1 MGKQRLRHRKNPMF
15 FPPAAEEWIS
25 LILTCLCNILSGFPL
40 FSCFLTLNQSLNSK
54 PMVLNLGQFWP
65 PGTSNNVWVQ
75 LWLSHSLYVSHIHR
89 DSPEERA
96 YKYVVVEANNFS
108 ISPSSPFGDSP
119 NPNEHFSQH
128 RKSNEEWGAWSNILN
143 GVVDSAQLRSGD
155 WRKPVPYVSNHVQGY
170 DSDD

>member
-25 LILTCLCNILSGFPL
+25 LTLTCLCNILSGFPL

-65 PGTSNNVWVQ
+65 PGTSNNVWIQ

-89 DSPEERA
+89 DSPEEELINTLLWRQTIFLYLHQA
-96 YKYVVVEANNFS
+96 HLGTPQILMNTFLNTERVMRNGEPGQ
-108 ISPSSPFGDSP
+108 IS
-119 NPNEHFSQH
+119 
-128 RKSNEEWGAWSNILN
+128 
-143 GVVDSAQLRSGD
+143 
-155 WRKPVPYVSNHVQGY
+155 
-170 DSDD
+170 